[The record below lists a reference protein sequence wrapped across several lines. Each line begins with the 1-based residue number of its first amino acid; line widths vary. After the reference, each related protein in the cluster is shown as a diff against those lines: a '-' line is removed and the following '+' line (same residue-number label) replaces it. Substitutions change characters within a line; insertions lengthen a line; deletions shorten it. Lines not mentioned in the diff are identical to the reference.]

1 MLTEH
6 DISPIELSL
15 LFSPWVLIG
24 IITEIPSGAL
34 AARLG
39 RKWLINVVSLTLG
52 LPGFSPPS

>member
-6 DISPIELSL
+6 GISPIELSL
-15 LFSPWVLIG
+15 LFSTWVLIG

-39 RKWLINVVSLTLG
+39 RKWLIKVVSLTPG